1 MRVALSNRFFN
12 QTKKMKGRSAPH
24 GFAPEPNT
32 PLVAT
37 SSIQPYRDH
46 MEEGGGDAV
55 AVGSRTVGVKWGGR
69 LRPKATVFSFK
80 TQNLNFRNENLCC
93 LDGFRLIFYLNFKFQ
108 KLMNEKL

>member
-1 MRVALSNRFFN
+1 MRVAPSNRFFN

-37 SSIQPYRDH
+37 SSIQPYRDR

-55 AVGSRTVGVKWGGR
+55 AIGRIHTGCWFTYVGVRWGGR

-93 LDGFRLIFYLNFKFQ
+93 LDGFRLIFYLNFKF
-108 KLMNEKL
+108 